1 MRTLLTA
8 DHLLAHDGV
17 GHVEV
22 RDAAVLVEGGR
33 IAYAGAAACAPAGHD
48 ERIDLGASVILPGFI
63 DLDALADID
72 HLILDSWGDEEADA
86 RQRWSLDYFTHRR
99 HDVLDPAERHT
110 MRKYALVQLALHG
123 ITSCMPIA
131 SEIHSA
137 WAETHDDLLDVA
149 TTASELGLRAFLGP
163 SYRSGVHVVDA
174 DGSALIAFDDE
185 QGPHGFAEALR
196 FLDTVAALD
205 DPLLTGVLVPC
216 RIETV
221 REELLAA
228 TAREAAARDV
238 LVRVHALQ
246 DPAERRQVQQ
256 QSGITPL
263 DLLDRVG
270 LLSDRVIIAHGSV
283 IDIHSDVDG
292 ADHGDLARLADAGV
306 AIIHCPLTNN
316 RYASHL
322 ERLSRYLDAGI
333 TVALGT
339 DSFPPDLVRAI
350 DTGAQL
356 AKAQHANLGAHLLAE
371 YFEAATLGGAR
382 ALRRPDLG
390 RIAVGASADLVA
402 FGLHDI
408 RMGPVEDPLRTL
420 VLAGTGR
427 DARLTM
433 VAGRVVMRDGR
444 IPGVDLDAL
453 RREGQRVF
461 DKLRAAYPE
470 RDYRGGT
477 ESDLFPPVFPVR

>member
-8 DHLLAHDGV
+8 DHLLCHDGT

-22 RDAAVLVEGGR
+22 RDAAVLVEDDR
-33 IAYAGAAACAPAGHD
+33 IRYAGPLAGVPAGHD
-48 ERIDLGASVILPGFI
+48 QRIDLGPSVILPGFI

-72 HLILDSWGDEEADA
+72 HLILDSWADDETDA
-86 RQRWSLDYFTHRR
+86 RLAWSLDHFTHHR
-99 HDVLDPAERHT
+99 HDVLEPCERRT

-123 ITSCMPIA
+123 ITSFMPIA

-149 TTASELGLRAFLGP
+149 TIARDLGLRAFLGP
-163 SYRSGVHVVDA
+163 SYRSGVHVVDV
-174 DGSALIAFDDE
+174 DGSALVAFDDAR
-185 QGPHGFAEALR
+185 GRRGFAEALR
-196 FLDTVAALD
+196 FLDTVEALN
-205 DPLLTGVLVPC
+205 DPLITGVLAPC

-221 REELLAA
+221 REELLAE

-246 DPAERRQVQQ
+246 GLMERELILR
-256 QSGITPL
+256 QSGTTPL
-263 DLLDRVG
+263 RLLQRVG

-283 IDIHSDVDG
+283 IDIHPEVDG
-292 ADHGDLARLADAGV
+292 ADHGDLAQLAAAAV
-306 AIIHCPLTNN
+306 SIVHCPLTNN

-322 ERLSRYLDAGI
+322 QEISRYLDAGI
-333 TVALGT
+333 TIALGT

-356 AKAQHANLGAHLLAE
+356 AKAQHHNLAASMLAE

-390 RIAVGASADLVA
+390 RIAPGASADLVA
-402 FGLHDI
+402 FGLDDF

-420 VLAGTGR
+420 VLAGTAR

-433 VAGRVVMRDGR
+433 VAGRVVMREGR
-444 IPGVDLDAL
+444 IPGVDLDRL
-453 RREGQRVF
+453 RGDGQRIF
-461 DKLRAAYPE
+461 DKLRAAYAD
-470 RDYRGGT
+470 RDYRRGAGP
-477 ESDLFPPVFPVR
+477 DLFPPVFPVR